1 MIRWHAKHARLS
13 HFKNVGISIIH
24 YSEAT
29 YVSRIMSMTQ
39 RSLSTSAI
47 ASVGLAG
54 LAAAMGIGRFAFTPV
69 FPLMQEHFGTS
80 LGEGAWLATANYIG
94 YFVGALGSLILT
106 PPASRSVRWGLLA
119 VAVSTLAMG
128 ITHSF
133 AAWCVLRL
141 IAGVASA
148 FVLVGASAWALPH
161 LTVRGR
167 ADLTGWAFAGVGFGI
182 CIAGLVTLV
191 AASWGMGPELI
202 WLALGTIATAV
213 AAYVWR
219 AVGIEAP
226 AGVAP
231 QPTRAP
237 PLDRDSWIL
246 IGCYGA
252 FGFGYIIPATF
263 LPAVARS
270 LVPDPAVFG
279 WTWPL
284 FGLAAALST
293 IAVSTVMRAVA
304 PRKVAAWSLVVMAAG
319 VLLPVLHGSLVS
331 LAASAVCVGGT
342 FMVMTMAGLQ
352 EARRV
357 ARGAA
362 TRLMSALTAAFAI
375 GQFAGPILVSA
386 GKSPAQ
392 ALITPSLCAVAL
404 LVVSAG
410 VLLLRQQYST
420 VKT

>member
-1 MIRWHAKHARLS
+1 
-13 HFKNVGISIIH
+13 
-24 YSEAT
+24 
-29 YVSRIMSMTQ
+29 MTQ
-39 RSLSTSAI
+39 RSLSASAV

-80 LGEGAWLATANYIG
+80 LVDGAWLATANYIG
-94 YFVGALGSLILT
+94 YFIGALGSLILT
-106 PPASRSVRWGLLA
+106 PRASRSVRWGLVA
-119 VAVSTLAMG
+119 VAVSTLAMSV
-128 ITHSF
+128 TDSF

-141 IAGVASA
+141 IAGIASA

-161 LTVRGR
+161 LAIRGR
-167 ADLTGWAFAGVGFGI
+167 ADLAGWTFAGVGFGI

-191 AASWGMGPELI
+191 AASWGMGPVQI
-202 WLALGTIATAV
+202 WLALGMIATVV

-219 AVGIEAP
+219 AVGIEAQ
-226 AGVAP
+226 AGTTP
-231 QPTRAP
+231 EPTRPP

-263 LPAVARS
+263 LPAVARN
-270 LVPDPAVFG
+270 LVADPAVFG

-293 IAVSTVMRAVA
+293 IAVSTIVRAVA
-304 PRKVAAWSLVVMAAG
+304 PRKVAAWSLLVMAGG
-319 VLLPVLHGSLVS
+319 VLLPVLRESLVS

-357 ARGAA
+357 AHGAP
-362 TRLMSALTAAFAI
+362 TKLMSALTAAFAI

-386 GKSPAQ
+386 GKSPDQ
-392 ALITPSLCAVAL
+392 ALIAPSLFAVAL

-410 VLLLRQQYST
+410 VLLLRRQESPA
-420 VKT
+420 KS

>member
-1 MIRWHAKHARLS
+1 
-13 HFKNVGISIIH
+13 
-24 YSEAT
+24 
-29 YVSRIMSMTQ
+29 MTQ
-39 RSLSTSAI
+39 RSLSALAV

-80 LGEGAWLATANYIG
+80 LVEGAWLATANYIG
-94 YFVGALGSLILT
+94 YFVGAVGSLILT
-106 PPASRSVRWGLLA
+106 PRAGRSVRWGLVA
-119 VAVSTLAMG
+119 VAVSTLAMS
-128 ITHSF
+128 ITDSF

-141 IAGVASA
+141 IAGIASA
-148 FVLVGASAWALPH
+148 FVLVGTSAWALPH
-161 LTVRGR
+161 LTIRGR
-167 ADLTGWAFAGVGFGI
+167 ARLAGWVFAGVGIGI

-191 AASWGMGPELI
+191 AASWGMGPAQV
-202 WLALGTIATAV
+202 WLALGTIAAVV

-219 AVGIEAP
+219 AVGIEAQAGTAP
-226 AGVAP
+226 AS
-231 QPTRAP
+231 TRPP

-293 IAVSTVMRAVA
+293 IAVSTIVRGVA
-304 PRKVAAWSLVVMAAG
+304 PRKVAAWSLLVMAGG
-319 VLLPVLHGSLVS
+319 VLLPVLQQSLVS

-352 EARRV
+352 EARRA
-357 ARGAA
+357 ARGAP
-362 TRLMSALTAAFAI
+362 TKLMSALTAAFAI

-386 GKSPAQ
+386 GKSPDK
-392 ALITPSLCAVAL
+392 ALITPSLCAVGL
-404 LVVSAG
+404 LVLSAA
-410 VLLLRQQYST
+410 VLLLRRQDSPA
-420 VKT
+420 KT

>member
-1 MIRWHAKHARLS
+1 
-13 HFKNVGISIIH
+13 
-24 YSEAT
+24 
-29 YVSRIMSMTQ
+29 MTQ
-39 RSLSTSAI
+39 RSLSASAV

-80 LGEGAWLATANYIG
+80 LVEGAWLATANYIG
-94 YFVGALGSLILT
+94 YFVGALGSLTLT
-106 PPASRSVRWGLLA
+106 PPASRSVRGGLLA
-119 VAVSTLAMG
+119 VAVSTLAMSV
-128 ITHSF
+128 TDSF

-141 IAGVASA
+141 IAGIASA
-148 FVLVGASAWALPH
+148 FVLVGASAWTLPQ
-161 LTVRGR
+161 LTIRGR
-167 ADLTGWAFAGVGFGI
+167 PDLAGWAFAGVGFGI

-191 AASWGMGPELI
+191 AASWGMGPGQI
-202 WLALGTIATAV
+202 WLALGMIATVV
-213 AAYVWR
+213 AASVWK
-219 AVGIEAP
+219 AVGIEAQ
-226 AGVAP
+226 AGTAP
-231 QPTRAP
+231 ESSRP
-237 PLDRDSWIL
+237 PPFDRDSWIL

-263 LPAVARS
+263 LPAVARR

-293 IAVSTVMRAVA
+293 IAVSTILRAVA
-304 PRKVAAWSLVVMAAG
+304 PRKVAAWSLVVMAGG
-319 VLLPVLHGSLVS
+319 VLLPVLQENLLS

-357 ARGAA
+357 ARDAP
-362 TRLMSALTAAFAI
+362 TKLMAALTSAFAI
-375 GQFAGPILVSA
+375 GQFAGPILVST

-410 VLLLRQQYST
+410 VLLLRQQDSIA
-420 VKT
+420 KT